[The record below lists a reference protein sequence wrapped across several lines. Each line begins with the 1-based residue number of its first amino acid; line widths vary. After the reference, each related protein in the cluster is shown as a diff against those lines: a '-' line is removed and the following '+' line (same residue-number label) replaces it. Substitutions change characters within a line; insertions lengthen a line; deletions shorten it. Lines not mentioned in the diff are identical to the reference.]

1 MPWKETCHVS
11 ERLSFMK
18 RLEQGE
24 RMTDVCREFGVSRKT
39 GYKLWARYQ
48 RLGAV
53 GLFDETRRPERSPQ
67 RVTDE
72 VEALVVQARQ
82 AHPTWGPRKLRAW
95 MTGQYPSV
103 RLPAPSTLGDVL
115 KRNGLVASRRKR
127 RKTPLHDAPLESA
140 LQANDLWCADFKG
153 QFRLGNR
160 NYCYPLTITDQF
172 SRYLLTCEGLESTEG
187 EPARKVFELTFREF
201 GLPGALRTDNGVP
214 FASRGLAGLSR
225 LSVWW
230 LRLGIIPE
238 RIEPAHPEQNGRHER
253 MHLTLKNE
261 TTRPPAHSL
270 LQQQERFDRFV
281 KEYNHDR
288 PHEALGQRPPTAVY
302 TSSTRPF
309 PNRLPEPEYPLHDD
323 VLTVSKT
330 GHLRLGGRRRDPQFF
345 LASAL
350 RGQRVGVREIA
361 DGVWLISFMSLD
373 LGHFDMRENQFFE
386 GCNAVHPQHSS

>member
-1 MPWKETCHVS
+1 VPWKETCHVS

-18 RLEQGE
+18 RLEQGD

-53 GLFDETRRPERSPQ
+53 GLFDESRRPERSPQ
-67 RVTDE
+67 RVTGE
-72 VEALVVQARQ
+72 VETVVLQARQ
-82 AHPTWGPRKLRAW
+82 AHPTWGPRKLHAW
-95 MTGQYPSV
+95 LSGQHPSV
-103 RLPAPSTLGDVL
+103 RLPSPSTIGDVL
-115 KRNGLVASRRKR
+115 KRNGVVMSRRKR
-127 RKTPLHDAPLESA
+127 RRTPLHEAPLESA

-172 SRYLLTCEGLESTEG
+172 SRFLLTCEGLESTET

-201 GLPGALRTDNGVP
+201 GLPSTLRTDNGVP

-230 LRLGIIPE
+230 LRLGIVPE

-253 MHLTLKNE
+253 MHLTLKQE

-270 LQQQERFDRFV
+270 LQQQERFERFID
-281 KEYNHDR
+281 EYNNER
-288 PHEALGQRPPTAVY
+288 PHEALGQRPPTTLY
-302 TSSTRPF
+302 TSSVRPF
-309 PNRLPEPEYPLHDD
+309 PNRLPEPEYPFHDD
-323 VLTVSKT
+323 VLTVSKG
-330 GHLRLGGRRRDPQFF
+330 GHVRLGRRRRDPQFF
-345 LASAL
+345 LANAL
-350 RGQRVGVREIA
+350 RGQRVGVREVD
-361 DGVWLISFMSLD
+361 DGVWLISFVSLD
-373 LGHFDMRENQFFE
+373 LGHFDGRANQFFE
-386 GCNAVHPQHSS
+386 GAYEPHAET